1 MGATIVT
8 SKAVGGFRNPET
20 DEVIYVLFEET
31 YDKRTHPHLPSWE
44 CRAVGTFD
52 QVFKEVFAAAA
63 ACEGGGLQTRSG
75 TTKPETYL
83 KSWRACFSEPFQMDD
98 LDIELKLGGDAFDDP
113 IPDTH
118 IETAMATLERIG
130 RTDVLAALRAGP
142 VTISLHRDVDVITAL
157 YGVDTRLPIWKVV
170 RNKNRLG
177 YADATLAPTLLKRN
191 VATPSVTAFALDAE
205 NVLVSIDGGP
215 LKNMGW
221 RYSAVGQY
229 MRDVVYAIE
238 MQSSL
243 SAYKLIRQ
251 FREACDNALE
261 LSGDTI
267 ISVSPANTSAKHC
280 ADSAKKLAV
289 KLGLCPSAETVSDK
303 YETTL
308 LSVRTC
314 EQTYLLSLL
323 DEAQVTWTVPVG
335 NSNSR
340 ADHRFLS
347 TQQNLF

>member
-1 MGATIVT
+1 MGATVVI
-8 SKAVGGFRNPET
+8 SKAVGGFRNPKT
-20 DEVIYVLFEET
+20 AEVIYLLFEET
-31 YDKRTHPHLPSWE
+31 YDKRTDPHLPSWE

-52 QVFKEVFAAAA
+52 QVFKQVFASAA
-63 ACEGGGLQTRSG
+63 ACEGGGLQIRSG
-75 TTKPETYL
+75 TTKPESYL
-83 KSWRACFSEPFQMDD
+83 KSWRTCFSEPFQMDD
-98 LDIELKLGGDAFDDP
+98 LDIELKLGGGAFEDP

-118 IETAMATLERIG
+118 IETAMATLEQIG
-130 RTDVLAALRAGP
+130 RTDVVAALRTGS
-142 VTISLHRDVDVITAL
+142 VTVSLHRDVDIITAL

-170 RNKNRLG
+170 RNKNGLG

-205 NVLVSIDGGP
+205 NVVVSINGGP

-221 RYSAVGQY
+221 RYSAVGKY
-229 MRDVVYAIE
+229 MLEVVYPIE

-251 FREACDNALE
+251 FRETCDNASE

-267 ISVSPANTSAKHC
+267 ISVDPANTSDSHC
-280 ADSAKKLAV
+280 TDSAKKLAV
-289 KLGLCPSAETVSDK
+289 RLGLSPSADTVSDNYK
-303 YETTL
+303 TTL

-323 DEAQVTWTVPVG
+323 NESQVTWTVPAG
-335 NSNSR
+335 NVNSEE
-340 ADHRFLS
+340 DHRFLS